1 VSDFDKYRRRAIRMK
16 RLEVV
21 LDKAKDVFACVN
33 LQKGSVIIQQA
44 LIELERAVRHVDQLP
59 PPHQDDK
66 EPS

>member
-1 VSDFDKYRRRAIRMK
+1 MK

-21 LDKAKDVFACVN
+21 LDKAKDVFVCVN

-44 LIELERAVRHVDQLP
+44 LIELERAVRYVDQLP